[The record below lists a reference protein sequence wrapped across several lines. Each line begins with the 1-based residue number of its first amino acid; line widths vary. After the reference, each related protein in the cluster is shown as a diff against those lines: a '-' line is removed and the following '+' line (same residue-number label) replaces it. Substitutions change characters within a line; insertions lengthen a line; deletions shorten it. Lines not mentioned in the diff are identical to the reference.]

1 MQELSRYNAWI
12 SLSIFLFLFSGCKSG
27 EFFRNHSSSV
37 EIPFEVNNNFII
49 LTFSVNGLSDSKF
62 IFDTGSENSLFFEKS
77 VAELMGFR
85 MVREV
90 KIMGSDLTQE
100 IRAYIAIG
108 VKFNTINNEF
118 KGDILVL
125 DEDIF
130 RLDEYF
136 GFRVSGII
144 GNNMFKNKQVEIDFD
159 KRVLRLYEEHPTPPL
174 SSYTLT
180 ESIWQNGKPYVFPKL
195 VSLPTDS
202 ALAVKLLFDTGATL
216 GLLIYNAESSGL
228 SYPSSLIPG
237 NLGMGIGGPIKGY
250 IGRIHSVELGDFK
263 LNNLVTHFHA
273 LDSTLRMA
281 DKSKK
286 DGILGNGIIS
296 KFNVYL
302 DYVNSKVYLKPNK
315 SYSLPVTSDRSGMLV
330 ISGGINLDQFI
341 VREVIAISPAAEAD
355 IRPGD
360 IIQKVNGF
368 NVKFMTL
375 SQLNGLL
382 SNPKREKVRLI
393 LMRGAER
400 LERVVLLRDL
410 I

>member
-1 MQELSRYNAWI
+1 M
-12 SLSIFLFLFSGCKSG
+12 
-27 EFFRNHSSSV
+27 
-37 EIPFEVNNNFII
+37 
-49 LTFSVNGLSDSKF
+49 
-62 IFDTGSENSLFFEKS
+62 
-77 VAELMGFR
+77 
-85 MVREV
+85 
-90 KIMGSDLTQE
+90 
-100 IRAYIAIG
+100 
-108 VKFNTINNEF
+108 
-118 KGDILVL
+118 
-125 DEDIF
+125 
-130 RLDEYF
+130 
-136 GFRVSGII
+136 
-144 GNNMFKNKQVEIDFD
+144 
-159 KRVLRLYEEHPTPPL
+159 
-174 SSYTLT
+174 
-180 ESIWQNGKPYVFPKL
+180 
-195 VSLPTDS
+195 
-202 ALAVKLLFDTGATL
+202 
-216 GLLIYNAESSGL
+216 
-228 SYPSSLIPG
+228 
-237 NLGMGIGGPIKGY
+237 LGMGIGGPIKGY

-382 SNPKREKVRLI
+382 SNPKREK
-393 LMRGAER
+393 
-400 LERVVLLRDL
+400 
-410 I
+410 